1 MLSCLDLTVKAALTG
16 RVLQRKLAD
25 INALRAQVNDQK
37 DLEVNAASY

>member
-1 MLSCLDLTVKAALTG
+1 MLFCLDLTVKAALKG

-37 DLEVNAASY
+37 DLEVKAASY